1 MAKWLKDYLNFGS
14 RRSPPQPP
22 KPDYTESDIFRAYRV
37 QKSLDFEDPY
47 EDGEGKAE
55 SDPGTLDSPGKYS
68 TLKHR
73 LIKVDSTD
81 LNCDKVL
88 LGTPG
93 KDKPAAESEYCDP
106 FDTRDEARV
115 ALGKQPL
122 PENNGYMEPYAA
134 QRVMAELLQPE
145 GQRGPGT
152 QAGLQLYDTPYEEQ
166 REGLEAEGR
175 TRPLENRLP
184 QDDERPADEYDQ
196 PWEWKKDHIS
206 RAFAV
211 QFESP
216 ECEPASGLAKEHW
229 CPPPTLGLGG
239 SKLWR
244 GPIREGS
251 TPVAE
256 RVDPTVP
263 LEKQAWFH
271 GSISRVEAE
280 SQLSLCKEGSYMVRH
295 SETSRDDY
303 SLSLRS
309 SQGFLHMKFT
319 RTKEDKYVLGQHSGP
334 FASIPEAVH
343 YYCAR
348 PLPVQ
353 GAEHLALLYPITV
366 QTL

>member
-55 SDPGTLDSPGKYS
+55 SEPGTLDSPGKYS

-81 LNCDKVL
+81 LNRSKVL

-93 KDKPAAESEYCDP
+93 KDKLAAEREYCNP
-106 FDTRDEARV
+106 FDAEARV

-122 PENNGYMEPYAA
+122 PENDGYMEPCAA
-134 QRVMAELLQPE
+134 QRVM
-145 GQRGPGT
+145 RGPGT

-166 REGLEAEGR
+166 REGFEAEGW
-175 TRPLENRLP
+175 TQPLESRLP
-184 QDDERPADEYDQ
+184 EDDERPADEYDQ

-216 ECEPASGLAKEHW
+216 ECEPASGLAKERW
-229 CPPPTLGLGG
+229 CPPPKLGA
-239 SKLWR
+239 
-244 GPIREGS
+244 
-251 TPVAE
+251 PVAE

-263 LEKQAWFH
+263 LEKQA
-271 GSISRVEAE
+271 
-280 SQLSLCKEGSYMVRH
+280 
-295 SETSRDDY
+295 
-303 SLSLRS
+303 S
-309 SQGFLHMKFT
+309 SQGFLHVKFT

>member
-1 MAKWLKDYLNFGS
+1 
-14 RRSPPQPP
+14 
-22 KPDYTESDIFRAYRV
+22 
-37 QKSLDFEDPY
+37 
-47 EDGEGKAE
+47 
-55 SDPGTLDSPGKYS
+55 
-68 TLKHR
+68 
-73 LIKVDSTD
+73 
-81 LNCDKVL
+81 
-88 LGTPG
+88 
-93 KDKPAAESEYCDP
+93 
-106 FDTRDEARV
+106 
-115 ALGKQPL
+115 
-122 PENNGYMEPYAA
+122 MEPCAA
-134 QRVMAELLQPE
+134 QRVMGSHSQLRL
-145 GQRGPGT
+145 
-152 QAGLQLYDTPYEEQ
+152 LYDTPYEEQ
-166 REGLEAEGR
+166 REGFEAEGW
-175 TRPLENRLP
+175 TQPLESRLP
-184 QDDERPADEYDQ
+184 EDDERPADEYDQ

-216 ECEPASGLAKEHW
+216 ECEPASGLAKERW
-229 CPPPTLGLGG
+229 CPPPKLGLVG

-244 GPIREGS
+244 GPSPEGS
-251 TPVAE
+251 APVAE

-271 GSISRVEAE
+271 GAISRVEAE

-309 SQGFLHMKFT
+309 SQGFLHVKFT